1 MTPQTVA
8 EAIEQAR
15 LALLRQGTWAE
26 LRESERTTRVQV
38 MLAALEASG
47 VATQLERFGDASAEV
62 AALEAEL
69 RSLRARAA
77 IREAELTA
85 EVDRLGEALA
95 AFEAGA
101 EPRPAAEPRGLLRR
115 RLPARR

>member
-1 MTPQTVA
+1 MTPQAVA

-15 LALLRQGTWAE
+15 LTLLRQGTWAE

-47 VATQLERFGDASAEV
+47 VATQLERFADAAAEV

-69 RSLRARAA
+69 RAARARALT
-77 IREAELTA
+77 REAELTA
-85 EVDRLGEALA
+85 EVDRLGADLA
-95 AFEAGA
+95 ALQAGA
-101 EPRPAAEPRGLLRR
+101 EPRPAEPRGLLRR